1 MIKRKHVLGGGAE
14 GEGQAN
20 SLLSRE
26 HDAGMHPRTLRS

>member
-20 SLLSRE
+20 SLLSRSPMW
-26 HDAGMHPRTLRS
+26 GLIPGP